1 MDERT
6 VVFCEYAG
14 VQVIGERRS
23 LQLLEIIEPGDELP
37 EYKGNHDSYFC
48 IRVDLT
54 EGEDKP
60 VLAYLYVKEKR
71 DLVPVYHQLLD
82 TFINIEVI
90 VDSVERLV
98 ALLAEPSRVN

>member
-1 MDERT
+1 MNEQT
-6 VVFCEYAG
+6 VVYCEYAG

-37 EYKGNHDSYFC
+37 EYKENHDDYFC

-54 EGEDKP
+54 EDQDEF
-60 VLAYLYVKEKR
+60 VLAHLYVKEKR
-71 DLVPVYHQLLD
+71 DLVPVFHQLLD

-90 VDSVERLV
+90 VDSVERLISM
-98 ALLAEPSRVN
+98 LAD